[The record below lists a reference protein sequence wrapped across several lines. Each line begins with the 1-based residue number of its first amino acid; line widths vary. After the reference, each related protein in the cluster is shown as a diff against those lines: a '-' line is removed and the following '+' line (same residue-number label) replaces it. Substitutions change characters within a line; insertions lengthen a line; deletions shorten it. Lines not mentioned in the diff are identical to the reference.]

1 MLALSSRSLGSR
13 AVLTRAALLVVAGFV
28 LPGCGGGGGKTI
40 DRHPVNGQVTLDG
53 APLDQGAIRFE
64 PFGEVKERTAAGSPI
79 TNGAYDIPK
88 AGGLPPGK
96 YTVSIT
102 SSEAA
107 AALPSD
113 PAEAMNAAGKMQAKP
128 ERIPPRYNQN
138 TELVVEIKSGANKH
152 DFPLT
157 SSKAK

>member
-1 MLALSSRSLGSR
+1 MLALSSRSLGQRGILAR
-13 AVLTRAALLVVAGFV
+13 AGLLVVAGV
-28 LPGCGGGGGKTI
+28 ALSGCGGGDGKVL
-40 DRHPVNGQVTLDG
+40 DRQPVSGQVTLDG
-53 APLDQGAIRFE
+53 TPLDQGAIRFE
-64 PFGEVKERTAAGSPI
+64 PFGEIKERTVAGSPI
-79 TNGAYDIPK
+79 ANGAYDIPK

-113 PAEAMNAAGKMQAKP
+113 PTEAMNAAGKAQPKP

-138 TELVVEIKSGANKH
+138 TELVVEIKSGTNKH

-157 SSKAK
+157 SSKTK